1 MGYHRRRLLW
11 SFACIVMTYCS
22 AYNTTN
28 NLHQHSV
35 QPVVFVL
42 IVKVPRD
49 ARRCSLQC
57 RILGMTF
64 TEHYSWLY
72 QDQVV

>member
-1 MGYHRRRLLW
+1 
-11 SFACIVMTYCS
+11 V
-22 AYNTTN
+22 N
-28 NLHQHSV
+28 
-35 QPVVFVL
+35 
-42 IVKVPRD
+42 VPRD
-49 ARRCSLQC
+49 ARWCSLQC